1 MENLNFSLLSE
12 NETKIDISFK
22 VIIIGDC
29 GVGKSSISLKATKN
43 QFLEQYKTTIGFEFF
58 IFNIKINNLN
68 INLQIWDTCGQ
79 ETFKSLISN
88 FYKNSSLAIIVYA
101 IDNINSFNNI
111 NMWIKDLKQFSNP
124 NIKII
129 LIGNKNDLND
139 KRVIQF
145 EKGKEFSK
153 DYNFDLF
160 FETSAKNGFNVKNV
174 FIDAAKILYLE
185 YMEYVNI
192 KTNLIKEKKIVI
204 HKKENGNEDERNK
217 KNVVCNNFVI

>member
-145 EKGKEFSK
+145 EKGKKFSK

-192 KTNLIKEKKIVI
+192 KTNLSKEKKIVI

-217 KNVVCNNFVI
+217 KKCCL

>member
-68 INLQIWDTCGQ
+68 VNLQIWDTCGQ

-217 KNVVCNNFVI
+217 KKCCL

>member
-153 DYNFDLF
+153 DCNFDLF

-192 KTNLIKEKKIVI
+192 KTNLSKEKKIVI

-217 KNVVCNNFVI
+217 KKCCL

>member
-192 KTNLIKEKKIVI
+192 KNNLIKEKKIVI

-217 KNVVCNNFVI
+217 KKCCL

>member
-192 KTNLIKEKKIVI
+192 KNNLIKEKKFFIY
-204 HKKENGNEDERNK
+204 KYENGNEDKRNK
-217 KNVVCNNFVI
+217 KKCCL

>member
-217 KNVVCNNFVI
+217 KKCCL

>member
-192 KTNLIKEKKIVI
+192 KTNLSKEKKIVI

-217 KNVVCNNFVI
+217 KKCCL

>member
-1 MENLNFSLLSE
+1 MQNLKFEILPE
-12 NETKIDISFK
+12 QETKIDISFK

-29 GVGKSSISLKATKN
+29 GVGRSSLSLKATKN
-43 QFLEQYKTTIGFEFF
+43 IFTETYKTTIGFEFYT
-58 IFNIKINNLN
+58 FNIKINNLN

-217 KNVVCNNFVI
+217 KKCCL

>member
-43 QFLEQYKTTIGFEFF
+43 QFLEQYKATIGFEFF

-145 EKGKEFSK
+145 EKGKKFSK

-217 KNVVCNNFVI
+217 KKCCL

>member
-204 HKKENGNEDERNK
+204 HKKENGNENEKNK
-217 KNVVCNNFVI
+217 KKCCL